1 MHDSDSDYLKTNY
14 EYDAWGHLVKTTDST
29 GYDSGITTYDLNGN
43 ALTVTDA
50 NGNVTTNTY
59 DALNRIL
66 IANIVHSNDSSKNV
80 SKSYAYDKMGRVQCV
95 NINNEQTLY
104 LYDDLGRK
112 ITEESNTGFKGFFY
126 VGVSQYVDRQIVG
139 INHLL
144 MYSYTSYE
152 YDGEMRVVP
161 R

>member
-1 MHDSDSDYLKTNY
+1 M
-14 EYDAWGHLVKTTDST
+14 VKTTDST

-80 SKSYAYDKMGRVQCV
+80 SKSYEYDKMGRVQCV

-112 ITEESNTGFKGFFY
+112 ITEESNTGFKGY
-126 VGVSQYVDRQIVG
+126 YYEGISQNVSSYFIGRNHQIVYEN
-139 INHLL
+139 I
-144 MYSYTSYE
+144 SYT
-152 YDGEMRVVP
+152 YDDEMRVVQVKESGNLTASY
-161 R
+161 